1 MSRAYAAKPWSHKSG
16 EIVMNIEVEKR
27 GDVEGEMM
35 GESADVGNAVLV
47 PRDRRYARARKRKEK
62 KQSD

>member
-1 MSRAYAAKPWSHKSG
+1 
-16 EIVMNIEVEKR
+16 MNIEVEKR

-35 GESADVGNAVLV
+35 GESADVGSAVLV

>member
-1 MSRAYAAKPWSHKSG
+1 MDGAYAAKPGSHESG
-16 EIVMNIEVEKR
+16 EIIMNIEVGKR
-27 GDVEGEMM
+27 GDEEREMV
-35 GESADVGNAVLV
+35 GESADVGRGVLV

>member
-1 MSRAYAAKPWSHKSG
+1 
-16 EIVMNIEVEKR
+16 MNIEVEKR
-27 GDVEGEMM
+27 GDEEREMV
-35 GESADVGNAVLV
+35 GESADVGRGVLV